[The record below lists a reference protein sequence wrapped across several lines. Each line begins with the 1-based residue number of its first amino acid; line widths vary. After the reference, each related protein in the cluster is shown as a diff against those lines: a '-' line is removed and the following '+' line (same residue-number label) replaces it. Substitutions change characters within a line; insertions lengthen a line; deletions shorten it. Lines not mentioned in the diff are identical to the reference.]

1 MKQEIID
8 KINRLASQDEPFLF
22 VINYQADE
30 AFIRKLS
37 DINPEECLFDFEGK
51 GNFSHTRKETWKEE
65 ISETTWQIEPPL
77 YEDYEQSF
85 NIVKSNIMAGNSYLT
100 NLTNRV
106 PVSCNLSL
114 EEIFHRAKGK
124 YKLLLRRK
132 RTQAEDKAH
141 LKEENIEEN
150 LTPFVCF
157 SPETFVRIKGGRIY
171 SYPMKGTLD
180 ASLPNA
186 EKLLMEDRK
195 EAAEHA
201 TIVDLIRNDL
211 SRVAEDVR
219 VDKYRYVDVL
229 HTNKG
234 DILQTSSEISG
245 RLPEDYPHHLGEILD
260 AQLPAG
266 SITGAPKDKTMQII
280 QEAEGYDRGFYTGI
294 MGIYDQ
300 GELNSAVMIR
310 FIEEEETSPVDF
322 EADGEKNFKANEGK
336 KPKIVFQ
343 GRRRH
348 HFEER
353 LPEGIRGSDSENL
366 PSDLNPPFIL
376 EKIKEI
382 MKQQFVETIK
392 IKNGKAL
399 ALPYH
404 QARMER
410 TIRRFFPTLASEE
423 IKLSS
428 LISPKEE
435 MNLYKARV
443 VYDIQGV
450 EAIEYAPYKM
460 KEIHSLK
467 VVEDDEIDYTYKSTD
482 RSALNALVAQKD
494 DCDEIIIVKN
504 GLITDTSFTNLA
516 LFDGN
521 RWLTPKHP
529 LLQGTKRAQLLEA
542 GIILEADLTLENL
555 RKAEKVSLFNAM
567 IDFGERE
574 VTKIFLPDQN

>member
-22 VINYQADE
+22 VINYQGDK
-30 AFIRKLS
+30 AFIRLLS
-37 DINPEECLFDFEGK
+37 DINPEECLFDFEGR
-51 GNFSHTRKETWKEE
+51 GNLSHARKETLKEETLKEEAWKEE
-65 ISETTWQIEPPL
+65 ILETTWQIEPPL
-77 YEDYEQSF
+77 YEDYERSF

-100 NLTNRV
+100 NLTCKV

-114 EEIFHRAKGK
+114 EDIFHRAKGK

-186 EKLLMEDRK
+186 EKQLMEDRK

-310 FIEEEETSPVDF
+310 FIEEETSPVDF
-322 EADGEKNFKANEGK
+322 ETDGEKNFKAKEGK
-336 KPKIVFQ
+336 
-343 GRRRH
+343 
-348 HFEER
+348 
-353 LPEGIRGSDSENL
+353 
-366 PSDLNPPFIL
+366 
-376 EKIKEI
+376 
-382 MKQQFVETIK
+382 
-392 IKNGKAL
+392 
-399 ALPYH
+399 
-404 QARMER
+404 
-410 TIRRFFPTLASEE
+410 ASEGKE
-423 IKLSS
+423 
-428 LISPKEE
+428 PKASRELYFKAGGGITSKSDCQREYEE
-435 MNLYKARV
+435 V
-443 VYDIQGV
+443 IQ
-450 EAIEYAPYKM
+450 
-460 KEIHSLK
+460 
-467 VVEDDEIDYTYKSTD
+467 
-482 RSALNALVAQKD
+482 
-494 DCDEIIIVKN
+494 
-504 GLITDTSFTNLA
+504 
-516 LFDGN
+516 
-521 RWLTPKHP
+521 
-529 LLQGTKRAQLLEA
+529 
-542 GIILEADLTLENL
+542 
-555 RKAEKVSLFNAM
+555 
-567 IDFGERE
+567 
-574 VTKIFLPDQN
+574 KIYLPF

>member
-8 KINRLASQDEPFLF
+8 KINQLASQDEPFLF
-22 VINYQADE
+22 VINYQGDK
-30 AFIRKLS
+30 AFIRLLS
-37 DINPEECLFDFEGK
+37 DINPEECLFDFEGR
-51 GNFSHTRKETWKEE
+51 GNLSHVWKETLKEEISEKETWKEE

-77 YEDYEQSF
+77 YEDYERSF

-100 NLTNRV
+100 NLTCRV

-219 VDKYRYVDVL
+219 VDKYRYIDVL

-234 DILQTSSEISG
+234 NILQTSSEISG
-245 RLPEDYPHHLGEILD
+245 RLPEDYRQHLGEILD

-294 MGIYDQ
+294 MGIYDH

-310 FIEEEETSPVDF
+310 FIEEETSPVDF
-322 EADGEKNFKANEGK
+322 ETDGEKNFKASEGK
-336 KPKIVFQ
+336 
-343 GRRRH
+343 GD
-348 HFEER
+348 E
-353 LPEGIRGSDSENL
+353 
-366 PSDLNPPFIL
+366 
-376 EKIKEI
+376 
-382 MKQQFVETIK
+382 
-392 IKNGKAL
+392 
-399 ALPYH
+399 
-404 QARMER
+404 
-410 TIRRFFPTLASEE
+410 ASEGKRDE
-423 IKLSS
+423 ASRKLYFKAGGGITSKS
-428 LISPKEE
+428 DCRKEYE
-435 MNLYKARV
+435 EV
-443 VYDIQGV
+443 IQ
-450 EAIEYAPYKM
+450 
-460 KEIHSLK
+460 
-467 VVEDDEIDYTYKSTD
+467 
-482 RSALNALVAQKD
+482 
-494 DCDEIIIVKN
+494 
-504 GLITDTSFTNLA
+504 
-516 LFDGN
+516 
-521 RWLTPKHP
+521 
-529 LLQGTKRAQLLEA
+529 
-542 GIILEADLTLENL
+542 
-555 RKAEKVSLFNAM
+555 
-567 IDFGERE
+567 
-574 VTKIFLPDQN
+574 KIYLPF

>member
-22 VINYQADE
+22 VINYQGDK
-30 AFIRKLS
+30 AFIRLLS
-37 DINPEECLFDFEGK
+37 DINPEECLFDFEGR
-51 GNFSHTRKETWKEE
+51 GNLSHAWKETWKEGTWKKE
-65 ISETTWQIEPPL
+65 TSETTWQIEPPL
-77 YEDYEQSF
+77 YEDYERSF

-100 NLTNRV
+100 NLTCRV
-106 PVSCNLSL
+106 PVSCNLPL

-132 RTQAEDKAH
+132 RTQAEDKDHLKEEPQNKDH

-186 EKLLMEDRK
+186 EKQLMEDQK

-211 SRVAEDVR
+211 SRVAENVR
-219 VDKYRYVDVL
+219 VDKYRYIDVL

-280 QEAEGYDRGFYTGI
+280 QEAEGYDRSFYTGI

-310 FIEEEETSPVDF
+310 FIEEEEVFPSKTENRMNY
-322 EADGEKNFKANEGK
+322 EAIRKLYFKAGGGITSKSDCRKEYEEVIQ
-336 KPKIVFQ
+336 KIY
-343 GRRRH
+343 
-348 HFEER
+348 
-353 LPEGIRGSDSENL
+353 LPI
-366 PSDLNPPFIL
+366 
-376 EKIKEI
+376 
-382 MKQQFVETIK
+382 
-392 IKNGKAL
+392 
-399 ALPYH
+399 
-404 QARMER
+404 
-410 TIRRFFPTLASEE
+410 
-423 IKLSS
+423 
-428 LISPKEE
+428 
-435 MNLYKARV
+435 
-443 VYDIQGV
+443 
-450 EAIEYAPYKM
+450 
-460 KEIHSLK
+460 
-467 VVEDDEIDYTYKSTD
+467 
-482 RSALNALVAQKD
+482 
-494 DCDEIIIVKN
+494 
-504 GLITDTSFTNLA
+504 
-516 LFDGN
+516 
-521 RWLTPKHP
+521 
-529 LLQGTKRAQLLEA
+529 
-542 GIILEADLTLENL
+542 
-555 RKAEKVSLFNAM
+555 
-567 IDFGERE
+567 
-574 VTKIFLPDQN
+574 

>member
-1 MKQEIID
+1 MKRHGKPIKYDPHALKGRVEKTSHQTKICNQSFVFLNKSSIFADMKQKIID
-8 KINRLASQDEPFLF
+8 KINRLASQKEPFLF

-30 AFIRKLS
+30 TFIRKLS
-37 DINPEECLFDFEGK
+37 DINPEECLFDFEGR
-51 GNFSHTRKETWKEE
+51 GNLSHAWKETWKEE
-65 ISETTWQIEPPL
+65 TSETTWQIEPPL
-77 YEDYEQSF
+77 YEDYERSF

-132 RTQAEDKAH
+132 RTQAEDKDHLKEEAQNKAH

-150 LTPFVCF
+150 FTPFVCF

-245 RLPEDYPHHLGEILD
+245 RLPEEYPHHLGEILD

-294 MGIYDQ
+294 MGIYNQ

-310 FIEEEETSPVDF
+310 FIEEETSPVDF

-336 KPKIVFQ
+336 KPKESRKLYFKAGGGITSKSDC
-343 GRRRH
+343 RREY
-348 HFEER
+348 EEVIQKIY
-353 LPEGIRGSDSENL
+353 LPI
-366 PSDLNPPFIL
+366 
-376 EKIKEI
+376 
-382 MKQQFVETIK
+382 
-392 IKNGKAL
+392 
-399 ALPYH
+399 
-404 QARMER
+404 
-410 TIRRFFPTLASEE
+410 
-423 IKLSS
+423 
-428 LISPKEE
+428 
-435 MNLYKARV
+435 
-443 VYDIQGV
+443 
-450 EAIEYAPYKM
+450 
-460 KEIHSLK
+460 
-467 VVEDDEIDYTYKSTD
+467 
-482 RSALNALVAQKD
+482 
-494 DCDEIIIVKN
+494 
-504 GLITDTSFTNLA
+504 
-516 LFDGN
+516 
-521 RWLTPKHP
+521 
-529 LLQGTKRAQLLEA
+529 
-542 GIILEADLTLENL
+542 
-555 RKAEKVSLFNAM
+555 
-567 IDFGERE
+567 
-574 VTKIFLPDQN
+574 

>member
-8 KINRLASQDEPFLF
+8 KINQLASQDEPFLF
-22 VINYQADE
+22 VINYQGDK
-30 AFIRKLS
+30 AFIRLLS
-37 DINPEECLFDFEGK
+37 DINPEECLFDFEGR
-51 GNFSHTRKETWKEE
+51 GNLSHVWKETLKEEISEKETWKKEISEEE

-77 YEDYEQSF
+77 YEDYERSF

-100 NLTNRV
+100 NLTCRV

-114 EEIFHRAKGK
+114 EDIFHRAKGK

-132 RTQAEDKAH
+132 R
-141 LKEENIEEN
+141 N

-219 VDKYRYVDVL
+219 VDKYRYIDVL

-234 DILQTSSEISG
+234 NILQTSSEISG

-310 FIEEEETSPVDF
+310 FIEEETSPVDF
-322 EADGEKNFKANEGK
+322 EADGEKNFKAKEGK
-336 KPKIVFQ
+336 
-343 GRRRH
+343 
-348 HFEER
+348 
-353 LPEGIRGSDSENL
+353 
-366 PSDLNPPFIL
+366 
-376 EKIKEI
+376 
-382 MKQQFVETIK
+382 
-392 IKNGKAL
+392 
-399 ALPYH
+399 
-404 QARMER
+404 
-410 TIRRFFPTLASEE
+410 ASEGKE
-423 IKLSS
+423 PKASRKLYFKAGGGITSKS
-428 LISPKEE
+428 DCRKEYE
-435 MNLYKARV
+435 EV
-443 VYDIQGV
+443 IQ
-450 EAIEYAPYKM
+450 
-460 KEIHSLK
+460 
-467 VVEDDEIDYTYKSTD
+467 
-482 RSALNALVAQKD
+482 
-494 DCDEIIIVKN
+494 
-504 GLITDTSFTNLA
+504 
-516 LFDGN
+516 
-521 RWLTPKHP
+521 
-529 LLQGTKRAQLLEA
+529 
-542 GIILEADLTLENL
+542 
-555 RKAEKVSLFNAM
+555 
-567 IDFGERE
+567 
-574 VTKIFLPDQN
+574 KIYLPF

>member
-8 KINRLASQDEPFLF
+8 KINQLASQDEPFLF
-22 VINYQADE
+22 VINYQGDK
-30 AFIRKLS
+30 AFIRLLS
-37 DINPEECLFDFEGK
+37 DINPEECLFDFEGR
-51 GNFSHTRKETWKEE
+51 GNLSHVWKETWKEGTSEKE

-77 YEDYEQSF
+77 YEDYERSF

-100 NLTNRV
+100 NLTCRV
-106 PVSCNLSL
+106 LVSSNLSL

-124 YKLLLRRK
+124 YKLLLKRK
-132 RTQAEDKAH
+132 RTQAEDKDHLKEEAQNKAH

-186 EKLLMEDRK
+186 EKQLMEDRK

-211 SRVAEDVR
+211 SRVAENVR
-219 VDKYRYVDVL
+219 VDKYRYIDVL

-310 FIEEEETSPVDF
+310 FIEEETSPVDF
-322 EADGEKNFKANEGK
+322 EADGEKNFKAKEGK
-336 KPKIVFQ
+336 
-343 GRRRH
+343 GD
-348 HFEER
+348 E
-353 LPEGIRGSDSENL
+353 
-366 PSDLNPPFIL
+366 
-376 EKIKEI
+376 
-382 MKQQFVETIK
+382 
-392 IKNGKAL
+392 
-399 ALPYH
+399 
-404 QARMER
+404 
-410 TIRRFFPTLASEE
+410 ASEGKRDE
-423 IKLSS
+423 ASRKLYFKAGGGITSKS
-428 LISPKEE
+428 DCRREYEE
-435 MNLYKARV
+435 V
-443 VYDIQGV
+443 IQ
-450 EAIEYAPYKM
+450 
-460 KEIHSLK
+460 
-467 VVEDDEIDYTYKSTD
+467 
-482 RSALNALVAQKD
+482 
-494 DCDEIIIVKN
+494 
-504 GLITDTSFTNLA
+504 
-516 LFDGN
+516 
-521 RWLTPKHP
+521 
-529 LLQGTKRAQLLEA
+529 
-542 GIILEADLTLENL
+542 
-555 RKAEKVSLFNAM
+555 
-567 IDFGERE
+567 
-574 VTKIFLPDQN
+574 KIYLPF

>member
-22 VINYQADE
+22 VINYQGDK
-30 AFIRKLS
+30 AFIRLLS
-37 DINPEECLFDFEGK
+37 DINPEECLFDFEGR
-51 GNFSHTRKETWKEE
+51 GNLSHAWKETWKEGTSEEEILKKETLKEEILKEE

-77 YEDYEQSF
+77 YEDYERSF
-85 NIVKSNIMAGNSYLT
+85 NIVKNNIMAGNSYLT
-100 NLTNRV
+100 NLTCRV
-106 PVSCNLSL
+106 PVSCNLPL

-132 RTQAEDKAH
+132 RTQAEDKAHLKEEAQNKDYLKEEAQNKAH

-186 EKLLMEDRK
+186 EKLLMEDQK

-219 VDKYRYVDVL
+219 VDKYRYIDVL

-234 DILQTSSEISG
+234 NILQTSSEISG

-310 FIEEEETSPVDF
+310 FIEEEEVFPSKTENRMNY
-322 EADGEKNFKANEGK
+322 EAIRKLYFKAGGGITSKSDCRKEYEEVIQ
-336 KPKIVFQ
+336 KIY
-343 GRRRH
+343 
-348 HFEER
+348 
-353 LPEGIRGSDSENL
+353 LPI
-366 PSDLNPPFIL
+366 
-376 EKIKEI
+376 
-382 MKQQFVETIK
+382 
-392 IKNGKAL
+392 
-399 ALPYH
+399 
-404 QARMER
+404 
-410 TIRRFFPTLASEE
+410 
-423 IKLSS
+423 
-428 LISPKEE
+428 
-435 MNLYKARV
+435 
-443 VYDIQGV
+443 
-450 EAIEYAPYKM
+450 
-460 KEIHSLK
+460 
-467 VVEDDEIDYTYKSTD
+467 
-482 RSALNALVAQKD
+482 
-494 DCDEIIIVKN
+494 
-504 GLITDTSFTNLA
+504 
-516 LFDGN
+516 
-521 RWLTPKHP
+521 
-529 LLQGTKRAQLLEA
+529 
-542 GIILEADLTLENL
+542 
-555 RKAEKVSLFNAM
+555 
-567 IDFGERE
+567 
-574 VTKIFLPDQN
+574 

>member
-22 VINYQADE
+22 VINYQGDK
-30 AFIRKLS
+30 AFIRQLS
-37 DINPEECLFDFEGK
+37 DINPEECLFDFEGR
-51 GNFSHTRKETWKEE
+51 GNFSHAWKETWKEGTSEKETWKKETSEKE

-77 YEDYEQSF
+77 YEDYERSF

-100 NLTNRV
+100 NLTCRV

-132 RTQAEDKAH
+132 R
-141 LKEENIEEN
+141 N

-186 EKLLMEDRK
+186 EKQLMEDRK

-219 VDKYRYVDVL
+219 VDKYRYIDVL

-245 RLPEDYPHHLGEILD
+245 SLPEDYRQHLGEILD

-310 FIEEEETSPVDF
+310 FIEEETSPVDF
-322 EADGEKNFKANEGK
+322 ETDGEKNFKASEGK
-336 KPKIVFQ
+336 
-343 GRRRH
+343 
-348 HFEER
+348 
-353 LPEGIRGSDSENL
+353 
-366 PSDLNPPFIL
+366 
-376 EKIKEI
+376 
-382 MKQQFVETIK
+382 
-392 IKNGKAL
+392 
-399 ALPYH
+399 
-404 QARMER
+404 
-410 TIRRFFPTLASEE
+410 ASEGKE
-423 IKLSS
+423 PKASRKLYFKAGGGITSKS
-428 LISPKEE
+428 DCRKEYE
-435 MNLYKARV
+435 EV
-443 VYDIQGV
+443 IQ
-450 EAIEYAPYKM
+450 
-460 KEIHSLK
+460 
-467 VVEDDEIDYTYKSTD
+467 
-482 RSALNALVAQKD
+482 
-494 DCDEIIIVKN
+494 
-504 GLITDTSFTNLA
+504 
-516 LFDGN
+516 
-521 RWLTPKHP
+521 
-529 LLQGTKRAQLLEA
+529 
-542 GIILEADLTLENL
+542 
-555 RKAEKVSLFNAM
+555 
-567 IDFGERE
+567 
-574 VTKIFLPDQN
+574 KIYLPF

>member
-8 KINRLASQDEPFLF
+8 KINQLASQDEPFLF
-22 VINYQADE
+22 VINYQGDK
-30 AFIRKLS
+30 AFIRLLS
-37 DINPEECLFDFEGK
+37 DINPEECLFDFEGR
-51 GNFSHTRKETWKEE
+51 GNLSHVWKETWKEGTSEEETSEKE

-77 YEDYEQSF
+77 YEDYERSF

-100 NLTNRV
+100 NLTCRV

-132 RTQAEDKAH
+132 RTQAEDKAHLKEEPQNKDYLKEEPQNKAHLKEEAQNKAH

-186 EKLLMEDRK
+186 EKQLMEDQK

-219 VDKYRYVDVL
+219 VDKYRYIDVL

-234 DILQTSSEISG
+234 NILQTSSEISG

-310 FIEEEETSPVDF
+310 FIEEEVFPSKTENRMNY
-322 EADGEKNFKANEGK
+322 EAIRKLYFKAGGGITSKSDCRKEYEEVIQ
-336 KPKIVFQ
+336 KIY
-343 GRRRH
+343 
-348 HFEER
+348 
-353 LPEGIRGSDSENL
+353 LPI
-366 PSDLNPPFIL
+366 
-376 EKIKEI
+376 
-382 MKQQFVETIK
+382 
-392 IKNGKAL
+392 
-399 ALPYH
+399 
-404 QARMER
+404 
-410 TIRRFFPTLASEE
+410 
-423 IKLSS
+423 
-428 LISPKEE
+428 
-435 MNLYKARV
+435 
-443 VYDIQGV
+443 
-450 EAIEYAPYKM
+450 
-460 KEIHSLK
+460 
-467 VVEDDEIDYTYKSTD
+467 
-482 RSALNALVAQKD
+482 
-494 DCDEIIIVKN
+494 
-504 GLITDTSFTNLA
+504 
-516 LFDGN
+516 
-521 RWLTPKHP
+521 
-529 LLQGTKRAQLLEA
+529 
-542 GIILEADLTLENL
+542 
-555 RKAEKVSLFNAM
+555 
-567 IDFGERE
+567 
-574 VTKIFLPDQN
+574 

>member
-22 VINYQADE
+22 VINYQGDK
-30 AFIRKLS
+30 AFIRLLS
-37 DINPEECLFDFEGK
+37 DINPEECLFDFEGR
-51 GNFSHTRKETWKEE
+51 GNLSHVWKETSEEGTSEEETWKKETWKEEISEEE

-77 YEDYEQSF
+77 YEDYERSF

-100 NLTNRV
+100 NLTCRV

-132 RTQAEDKAH
+132 RT
-141 LKEENIEEN
+141 

-186 EKLLMEDRK
+186 EKQLMEDRK

-211 SRVAEDVR
+211 SRVAENVR
-219 VDKYRYVDVL
+219 VDKYRYFDVL

-310 FIEEEETSPVDF
+310 FIEEETSPVDF
-322 EADGEKNFKANEGK
+322 EADGEKNFKASKGK
-336 KPKIVFQ
+336 GDEASRKLYFKAGGGITSKSDCRKEYEEVIQKIY
-343 GRRRH
+343 
-348 HFEER
+348 
-353 LPEGIRGSDSENL
+353 LP
-366 PSDLNPPFIL
+366 F
-376 EKIKEI
+376 
-382 MKQQFVETIK
+382 
-392 IKNGKAL
+392 
-399 ALPYH
+399 
-404 QARMER
+404 
-410 TIRRFFPTLASEE
+410 
-423 IKLSS
+423 
-428 LISPKEE
+428 
-435 MNLYKARV
+435 
-443 VYDIQGV
+443 
-450 EAIEYAPYKM
+450 
-460 KEIHSLK
+460 
-467 VVEDDEIDYTYKSTD
+467 
-482 RSALNALVAQKD
+482 
-494 DCDEIIIVKN
+494 
-504 GLITDTSFTNLA
+504 
-516 LFDGN
+516 
-521 RWLTPKHP
+521 
-529 LLQGTKRAQLLEA
+529 
-542 GIILEADLTLENL
+542 
-555 RKAEKVSLFNAM
+555 
-567 IDFGERE
+567 
-574 VTKIFLPDQN
+574 

>member
-22 VINYQADE
+22 VINYQGDK
-30 AFIRKLS
+30 AFIRQLS
-37 DINPEECLFDFEGK
+37 DINPEECLFDFEGR
-51 GNFSHTRKETWKEE
+51 GNLSHAWKETLKEE
-65 ISETTWQIEPPL
+65 TSETTWQIEPPL
-77 YEDYEQSF
+77 YEDYERSF

-132 RTQAEDKAH
+132 RNQAEDKAH
-141 LKEENIEEN
+141 LKEEPQNKDYLKEEAQNKAHLKEEKIEEN

-186 EKLLMEDRK
+186 EKLLMEDQK

-310 FIEEEETSPVDF
+310 FIEEEEVFPSKTENRMNY
-322 EADGEKNFKANEGK
+322 EAIRKLYFKAGGGITSKSDCRKEYEEVIQ
-336 KPKIVFQ
+336 KIY
-343 GRRRH
+343 
-348 HFEER
+348 
-353 LPEGIRGSDSENL
+353 LPI
-366 PSDLNPPFIL
+366 
-376 EKIKEI
+376 
-382 MKQQFVETIK
+382 
-392 IKNGKAL
+392 
-399 ALPYH
+399 
-404 QARMER
+404 
-410 TIRRFFPTLASEE
+410 
-423 IKLSS
+423 
-428 LISPKEE
+428 
-435 MNLYKARV
+435 
-443 VYDIQGV
+443 
-450 EAIEYAPYKM
+450 
-460 KEIHSLK
+460 
-467 VVEDDEIDYTYKSTD
+467 
-482 RSALNALVAQKD
+482 
-494 DCDEIIIVKN
+494 
-504 GLITDTSFTNLA
+504 
-516 LFDGN
+516 
-521 RWLTPKHP
+521 
-529 LLQGTKRAQLLEA
+529 
-542 GIILEADLTLENL
+542 
-555 RKAEKVSLFNAM
+555 
-567 IDFGERE
+567 
-574 VTKIFLPDQN
+574 

>member
-1 MKQEIID
+1 MFRDFLSPIFYDQFFAHPNKSSIFADMKQKIID
-8 KINRLASQDEPFLF
+8 KINRLASQKEPFLF

-37 DINPEECLFDFEGK
+37 DINPEECLFDFEGR
-51 GNFSHTRKETWKEE
+51 GNLSHAWKETWKEE
-65 ISETTWQIEPPL
+65 TSETTWQIEPPL
-77 YEDYEQSF
+77 YEDYERSF

-132 RTQAEDKAH
+132 RTQAEDKAHLKEEAQNKAH

-219 VDKYRYVDVL
+219 VDKYRYIDVL

-294 MGIYDQ
+294 MGIYNQ
-300 GELNSAVMIR
+300 GELNSAVIIR
-310 FIEEEETSPVDF
+310 FIEEETSPVDF

-336 KPKIVFQ
+336 KPKESRKMYFKAGGGITSKSDC
-343 GRRRH
+343 RREY
-348 HFEER
+348 EEVIQKIY
-353 LPEGIRGSDSENL
+353 LPI
-366 PSDLNPPFIL
+366 
-376 EKIKEI
+376 
-382 MKQQFVETIK
+382 
-392 IKNGKAL
+392 
-399 ALPYH
+399 
-404 QARMER
+404 
-410 TIRRFFPTLASEE
+410 
-423 IKLSS
+423 
-428 LISPKEE
+428 
-435 MNLYKARV
+435 
-443 VYDIQGV
+443 
-450 EAIEYAPYKM
+450 
-460 KEIHSLK
+460 
-467 VVEDDEIDYTYKSTD
+467 
-482 RSALNALVAQKD
+482 
-494 DCDEIIIVKN
+494 
-504 GLITDTSFTNLA
+504 
-516 LFDGN
+516 
-521 RWLTPKHP
+521 
-529 LLQGTKRAQLLEA
+529 
-542 GIILEADLTLENL
+542 
-555 RKAEKVSLFNAM
+555 
-567 IDFGERE
+567 
-574 VTKIFLPDQN
+574 

>member
-1 MKQEIID
+1 MKQKIID
-8 KINRLASQDEPFLF
+8 KINRLASQKEPFLF

-37 DINPEECLFDFEGK
+37 DINSEECLFDFEGR
-51 GNFSHTRKETWKEE
+51 GNWRENHSKEMGDSKRIYEE
-65 ISETTWQIEPPL
+65 ISREIPKEISEKKFFKGTPLDSPISWQITPPL
-77 YEDYEQSF
+77 YNDYERSF
-85 NIVKSNIMAGNSYLT
+85 DIVKNNIMAGNSYLT
-100 NLTNRV
+100 NLTCKV

-114 EEIFHRAKGK
+114 EDIFNQAKGK
-124 YKLLLRRK
+124 YKLLIRRK
-132 RTQAEDKAH
+132 RTQAEDKAQQKEEESQNKADKIEEEFQNKTYP
-141 LKEENIEEN
+141 KEENIEEISN
-150 LTPFVCF
+150 SFVCF

-260 AQLPAG
+260 VQLPAG

-310 FIEEEETSPVDF
+310 FIEEETSSVDF

-336 KPKIVFQ
+336 KPKESRKLYFKAGGGITSKSDC
-343 GRRRH
+343 RREY
-348 HFEER
+348 EEVIQKIY
-353 LPEGIRGSDSENL
+353 LP
-366 PSDLNPPFIL
+366 F
-376 EKIKEI
+376 
-382 MKQQFVETIK
+382 
-392 IKNGKAL
+392 
-399 ALPYH
+399 
-404 QARMER
+404 
-410 TIRRFFPTLASEE
+410 
-423 IKLSS
+423 
-428 LISPKEE
+428 
-435 MNLYKARV
+435 
-443 VYDIQGV
+443 
-450 EAIEYAPYKM
+450 
-460 KEIHSLK
+460 
-467 VVEDDEIDYTYKSTD
+467 
-482 RSALNALVAQKD
+482 
-494 DCDEIIIVKN
+494 
-504 GLITDTSFTNLA
+504 
-516 LFDGN
+516 
-521 RWLTPKHP
+521 
-529 LLQGTKRAQLLEA
+529 
-542 GIILEADLTLENL
+542 
-555 RKAEKVSLFNAM
+555 
-567 IDFGERE
+567 
-574 VTKIFLPDQN
+574 

>member
-8 KINRLASQDEPFLF
+8 KINQLASQDEPFLF
-22 VINYQADE
+22 VINYQGDK
-30 AFIRKLS
+30 AFIRLLS
-37 DINPEECLFDFEGK
+37 DINPEECLFDFEGR
-51 GNFSHTRKETWKEE
+51 GNFSHAWKETWKEGTSEKETWKKETSEEE

-77 YEDYEQSF
+77 YEDYERSF

-100 NLTNRV
+100 NLTCRV

-186 EKLLMEDRK
+186 EKQLMEDRK

-219 VDKYRYVDVL
+219 VDKYRYIDVL

-234 DILQTSSEISG
+234 NILQTSSEISG

-310 FIEEEETSPVDF
+310 FIEEETSPVDF
-322 EADGEKNFKANEGK
+322 ETDGEKNFKAKEGK
-336 KPKIVFQ
+336 
-343 GRRRH
+343 
-348 HFEER
+348 
-353 LPEGIRGSDSENL
+353 
-366 PSDLNPPFIL
+366 
-376 EKIKEI
+376 
-382 MKQQFVETIK
+382 
-392 IKNGKAL
+392 
-399 ALPYH
+399 
-404 QARMER
+404 
-410 TIRRFFPTLASEE
+410 ASEGKE
-423 IKLSS
+423 
-428 LISPKEE
+428 PKASRELYFKAGGGITSKSDCQREYEE
-435 MNLYKARV
+435 V
-443 VYDIQGV
+443 IQ
-450 EAIEYAPYKM
+450 
-460 KEIHSLK
+460 
-467 VVEDDEIDYTYKSTD
+467 
-482 RSALNALVAQKD
+482 
-494 DCDEIIIVKN
+494 
-504 GLITDTSFTNLA
+504 
-516 LFDGN
+516 
-521 RWLTPKHP
+521 
-529 LLQGTKRAQLLEA
+529 
-542 GIILEADLTLENL
+542 
-555 RKAEKVSLFNAM
+555 
-567 IDFGERE
+567 
-574 VTKIFLPDQN
+574 KIYLPF

>member
-22 VINYQADE
+22 VINYQGDK
-30 AFIRKLS
+30 AFIRQLS
-37 DINPEECLFDFEGK
+37 DINPEECLFDFEGR
-51 GNFSHTRKETWKEE
+51 GNFSHARKETLKEE
-65 ISETTWQIEPPL
+65 ISEKETWKKETSEKEISETIWQIEPPL
-77 YEDYEQSF
+77 YEDYERSF

-100 NLTNRV
+100 NLTCRV

-132 RTQAEDKAH
+132 R
-141 LKEENIEEN
+141 N

-186 EKLLMEDRK
+186 EKQLMEDRK

-219 VDKYRYVDVL
+219 VDKYRYIDVL

-310 FIEEEETSPVDF
+310 FIEEETSPVDF
-322 EADGEKNFKANEGK
+322 ETDGEKNFKAKEGK
-336 KPKIVFQ
+336 
-343 GRRRH
+343 
-348 HFEER
+348 
-353 LPEGIRGSDSENL
+353 
-366 PSDLNPPFIL
+366 
-376 EKIKEI
+376 
-382 MKQQFVETIK
+382 
-392 IKNGKAL
+392 
-399 ALPYH
+399 
-404 QARMER
+404 
-410 TIRRFFPTLASEE
+410 ASEGKE
-423 IKLSS
+423 PKASRKLYFKAGGGITSKS
-428 LISPKEE
+428 DCRREYEE
-435 MNLYKARV
+435 V
-443 VYDIQGV
+443 IQ
-450 EAIEYAPYKM
+450 
-460 KEIHSLK
+460 
-467 VVEDDEIDYTYKSTD
+467 
-482 RSALNALVAQKD
+482 
-494 DCDEIIIVKN
+494 
-504 GLITDTSFTNLA
+504 
-516 LFDGN
+516 
-521 RWLTPKHP
+521 
-529 LLQGTKRAQLLEA
+529 
-542 GIILEADLTLENL
+542 
-555 RKAEKVSLFNAM
+555 
-567 IDFGERE
+567 
-574 VTKIFLPDQN
+574 KIYLPF

>member
-1 MKQEIID
+1 MFRDFLSPIFYDQFFAHPNKSSIFADMKQEIID

-22 VINYQADE
+22 VINYQGDK
-30 AFIRKLS
+30 AFIRQLS
-37 DINPEECLFDFEGK
+37 DINPEECLFDIEGK
-51 GNFSHTRKETWKEE
+51 GNFSHAWKETLKEE
-65 ISETTWQIEPPL
+65 TSETTWQIEPPL
-77 YEDYEQSF
+77 YEDYERNF

-106 PVSCNLSL
+106 PVNCNLSL

-141 LKEENIEEN
+141 LKEEAQNKAHLKEENIEEN

-157 SPETFVRIKGGRIY
+157 SPETFVKIKGGRIY

-280 QEAEGYDRGFYTGI
+280 HEAEGYDRGFYTGI

-310 FIEEEETSPVDF
+310 FIEEETSPLDF

-336 KPKIVFQ
+336 KPKESRKLYFKAGGGITSKSDC
-343 GRRRH
+343 RREY
-348 HFEER
+348 EEVIQKIY
-353 LPEGIRGSDSENL
+353 LP
-366 PSDLNPPFIL
+366 F
-376 EKIKEI
+376 
-382 MKQQFVETIK
+382 
-392 IKNGKAL
+392 
-399 ALPYH
+399 
-404 QARMER
+404 
-410 TIRRFFPTLASEE
+410 
-423 IKLSS
+423 
-428 LISPKEE
+428 
-435 MNLYKARV
+435 
-443 VYDIQGV
+443 
-450 EAIEYAPYKM
+450 
-460 KEIHSLK
+460 
-467 VVEDDEIDYTYKSTD
+467 
-482 RSALNALVAQKD
+482 
-494 DCDEIIIVKN
+494 
-504 GLITDTSFTNLA
+504 
-516 LFDGN
+516 
-521 RWLTPKHP
+521 
-529 LLQGTKRAQLLEA
+529 
-542 GIILEADLTLENL
+542 
-555 RKAEKVSLFNAM
+555 
-567 IDFGERE
+567 
-574 VTKIFLPDQN
+574 

>member
-8 KINRLASQDEPFLF
+8 KINQLASQDEPFLF
-22 VINYQADE
+22 VINYQGDK
-30 AFIRKLS
+30 AFIRLLS
-37 DINPEECLFDFEGK
+37 DINPEECLFDFEGR
-51 GNFSHTRKETWKEE
+51 GNFSHARKETWKEEISEEETWKEE

-77 YEDYEQSF
+77 YEDYERSF

-100 NLTNRV
+100 NLTCRV

-114 EEIFHRAKGK
+114 EDIFHRAKGK

-132 RTQAEDKAH
+132 RTQAEDKAHLKEEAQNKAH

-211 SRVAEDVR
+211 SRVAENVR
-219 VDKYRYVDVL
+219 VDKYRYIDVL

-280 QEAEGYDRGFYTGI
+280 HEAEGYDRGFYTGI

-310 FIEEEETSPVDF
+310 FVEEEASPSKT
-322 EADGEKNFKANEGK
+322 EKGKNPEVSRELYFKAGGGITSKSDCRKEYEEVIQ
-336 KPKIVFQ
+336 KIY
-343 GRRRH
+343 
-348 HFEER
+348 
-353 LPEGIRGSDSENL
+353 LPIQENPSSE
-366 PSDLNPPFIL
+366 
-376 EKIKEI
+376 
-382 MKQQFVETIK
+382 
-392 IKNGKAL
+392 
-399 ALPYH
+399 Y
-404 QARMER
+404 
-410 TIRRFFPTLASEE
+410 
-423 IKLSS
+423 
-428 LISPKEE
+428 
-435 MNLYKARV
+435 
-443 VYDIQGV
+443 
-450 EAIEYAPYKM
+450 
-460 KEIHSLK
+460 
-467 VVEDDEIDYTYKSTD
+467 
-482 RSALNALVAQKD
+482 
-494 DCDEIIIVKN
+494 
-504 GLITDTSFTNLA
+504 
-516 LFDGN
+516 
-521 RWLTPKHP
+521 
-529 LLQGTKRAQLLEA
+529 
-542 GIILEADLTLENL
+542 
-555 RKAEKVSLFNAM
+555 
-567 IDFGERE
+567 
-574 VTKIFLPDQN
+574 

>member
-1 MKQEIID
+1 MKQKIID
-8 KINRLASQDEPFLF
+8 KINRLASQKEPFLF

-37 DINPEECLFDFEGK
+37 DINSEECLFDFEGR
-51 GNFSHTRKETWKEE
+51 GNWRENHSKEMGDSKRIYEE
-65 ISETTWQIEPPL
+65 ISREIPKEISEKKFFKGTPLDSPISWQITPPL
-77 YEDYEQSF
+77 YNDYERSF
-85 NIVKSNIMAGNSYLT
+85 DIVKNNIMAGNSYLT
-100 NLTNRV
+100 NLTCKV

-114 EEIFHRAKGK
+114 EDIFNQAKGK
-124 YKLLLRRK
+124 YKLLIRRK
-132 RTQAEDKAH
+132 RTQAEDKAQQKEEESQNKADKIEEEFQNKTYP
-141 LKEENIEEN
+141 KEENIEEISN
-150 LTPFVCF
+150 SFVCF

-260 AQLPAG
+260 VQLPAG

-310 FIEEEETSPVDF
+310 FIEEETSPVDF

-336 KPKIVFQ
+336 KPKESRKLYFKAGGGITSKSDC
-343 GRRRH
+343 RREY
-348 HFEER
+348 EEVIQKIY
-353 LPEGIRGSDSENL
+353 LP
-366 PSDLNPPFIL
+366 F
-376 EKIKEI
+376 
-382 MKQQFVETIK
+382 
-392 IKNGKAL
+392 
-399 ALPYH
+399 
-404 QARMER
+404 
-410 TIRRFFPTLASEE
+410 
-423 IKLSS
+423 
-428 LISPKEE
+428 
-435 MNLYKARV
+435 
-443 VYDIQGV
+443 
-450 EAIEYAPYKM
+450 
-460 KEIHSLK
+460 
-467 VVEDDEIDYTYKSTD
+467 
-482 RSALNALVAQKD
+482 
-494 DCDEIIIVKN
+494 
-504 GLITDTSFTNLA
+504 
-516 LFDGN
+516 
-521 RWLTPKHP
+521 
-529 LLQGTKRAQLLEA
+529 
-542 GIILEADLTLENL
+542 
-555 RKAEKVSLFNAM
+555 
-567 IDFGERE
+567 
-574 VTKIFLPDQN
+574 